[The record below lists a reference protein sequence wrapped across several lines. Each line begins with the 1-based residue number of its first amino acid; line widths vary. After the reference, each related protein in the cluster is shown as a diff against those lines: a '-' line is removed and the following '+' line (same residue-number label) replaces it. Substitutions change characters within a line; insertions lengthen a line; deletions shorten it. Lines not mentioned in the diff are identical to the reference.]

1 MTERER
7 DAYVAA
13 LQVAFDAAVVEE
25 DGPAQLS
32 IADEL
37 THVARGSEEGVVWA
51 DHDRAVGLMFAGRLG
66 EAIDSG
72 RRAWTRAHE
81 RMLPMLML
89 TSGANLLSMLVDGA
103 RLDEAGGVISDY
115 IEPQDSVA
123 RLPASP
129 AI

>member
-1 MTERER
+1 
-7 DAYVAA
+7 
-13 LQVAFDAAVVEE
+13 VVEE

-37 THVARGSEEGVVWA
+37 TYVARGSEEGVVWA

-66 EAIDSG
+66 EAVDSG

-89 TSGANLLSMLVDGA
+89 TSGANLLSMPVDGA
-103 RLDEAGGVISDY
+103 RLDAAGLAF
-115 IEPQDSVA
+115 SVWLGGA
-123 RLPASP
+123 LR
-129 AI
+129 